1 MTSRFKIVLFFL
13 LIVFPAILASAT
25 ATTSFHNAQT
35 KEFCSS
41 CHVMTPWYADM
52 TNPESE
58 SLASM
63 HFRRRWIQQE
73 QCYTCHADYVFM
85 GTMKAKMKGM
95 RHVIAYYIGDRDNI
109 KLYEPFPNENC
120 MHCHSEAA
128 AFRESPS
135 HDAMMEEIES
145 GEESCIGCHDLI
157 HDVPGHRPA
166 DREAAAE
173 DEEEADDAEGEA
185 DEAVEEAGD
194 VAAESDAAAVEK
206 DGAKAD
212 DQGGAGEAAKDDGG
226 ADKGEGAA
234 SDDSAAE

>member
-1 MTSRFKIVLFFL
+1 MTSRFKIVLFFV
-13 LIVFPAILASAT
+13 LIVFPAILAGAT

-58 SLASM
+58 SLASL

-157 HDVPGHRPA
+157 HDVPGHRPE

-173 DEEEADDAEGEA
+173 DADDADDAAEEDDA
-185 DEAVEEAGD
+185 AVEE
-194 VAAESDAAAVEK
+194 DA
-206 DGAKAD
+206 AKAD
-212 DQGGAGEAAKDDGG
+212 EEGSAGEGAKDEGG

>member
-1 MTSRFKIVLFFL
+1 MTSRFKIVLFFV
-13 LIVFPAILASAT
+13 LIVFPAILAGAT

-52 TNPESE
+52 TDPKSE
-58 SLASM
+58 SLASL

-95 RHVIAYYIGDRDNI
+95 RHVIAYYVGDRDNI

-120 MHCHSEAA
+120 MHCHGEAA

-173 DEEEADDAEGEA
+173 DAEEADDGAEGA
-185 DEAVEEAGD
+185 DEA
-194 VAAESDAAAVEK
+194 AAEEDR
-206 DGAKAD
+206 AKAD
-212 DQGGAGEAAKDDGG
+212 DDGSAGEGTNDEGG
-226 ADKGEGAA
+226 ADNGEGAA

>member
-1 MTSRFKIVLFFL
+1 MTSRFKIVLFFV
-13 LIVFPAILASAT
+13 LIVFPAILAGAT

-58 SLASM
+58 SLASL

-120 MHCHSEAA
+120 MHCHGEAA

-173 DEEEADDAEGEA
+173 DAEDADDAAEEDDA
-185 DEAVEEAGD
+185 AVEE
-194 VAAESDAAAVEK
+194 DA
-206 DGAKAD
+206 AKAD
-212 DQGGAGEAAKDDGG
+212 EEGSAGEGAKDEGG

>member
-1 MTSRFKIVLFFL
+1 MTSRFKIVLFFV
-13 LIVFPAILASAT
+13 LIVFPAILAGAT

-58 SLASM
+58 SLASL
-63 HFRRRWIQQE
+63 HFRRRWIQPE

-95 RHVIAYYIGDRDNI
+95 RHVIASYIGDRDNI
-109 KLYEPFPNENC
+109 KLYEPFPNGNC

-166 DREAAAE
+166 DREAPEEDAEESDDAAE
-173 DEEEADDAEGEA
+173 VE
-185 DEAVEEAGD
+185 DEAAVVED
-194 VAAESDAAAVEK
+194 S
-206 DGAKAD
+206 AKPD
-212 DQGGAGEAAKDDGG
+212 DEGGAGEGTKDESG
-226 ADKGEGAA
+226 ADKGAGAA